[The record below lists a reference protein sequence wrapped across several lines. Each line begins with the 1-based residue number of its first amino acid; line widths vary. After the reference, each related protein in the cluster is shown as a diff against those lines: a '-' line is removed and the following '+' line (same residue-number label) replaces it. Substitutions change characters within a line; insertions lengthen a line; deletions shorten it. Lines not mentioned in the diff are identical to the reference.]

1 MSELEKGAVKAV
13 QDLYDV
19 VHHDILSMDLR
30 KNYETWELL
39 SNARTE
45 GRVFAKLKWPKDRV
59 VMIQKLHRKHISF
72 RLKFRWC
79 PYHLSKNQSNPKQF
93 QNHFYVSQN
102 TVCIYSSQIYSSH
115 KHSYHKHSYQVR
127 SFSLF
132 SIPHYS
138 MFNNTFIFL
147 YLLFLLVMLQQRKY
161 QTQLLLQRLQPE
173 MYKIPQAFLKPYL
186 WLQNRIIRRNRDP
199 QGHWWTTNCLVGFIR
214 HIASLAYHCH
224 EPHDQVDHDCQEA
237 HD

>member
-59 VMIQKLHRKHISF
+59 
-72 RLKFRWC
+72 
-79 PYHLSKNQSNPKQF
+79 
-93 QNHFYVSQN
+93 
-102 TVCIYSSQIYSSH
+102 
-115 KHSYHKHSYQVR
+115 
-127 SFSLF
+127 
-132 SIPHYS
+132 
-138 MFNNTFIFL
+138 
-147 YLLFLLVMLQQRKY
+147 VMLQQRKY

>member
-59 VMIQKLHRKHISF
+59 VIKDMQGAQVKNCIHCVDALLNERPKRKDRF
-72 RLKFRWC
+72 NLK
-79 PYHLSKNQSNPKQF
+79 
-93 QNHFYVSQN
+93 
-102 TVCIYSSQIYSSH
+102 
-115 KHSYHKHSYQVR
+115 
-127 SFSLF
+127 
-132 SIPHYS
+132 
-138 MFNNTFIFL
+138 
-147 YLLFLLVMLQQRKY
+147 QRKY